1 MIVPTNAIP
10 PLQCLRAFL
19 AVAQFGN
26 FTRAAEALGLTQTA
40 VSHQISQLET
50 HIGAPVFAR
59 NRPNVQLTDLGRKL
73 LPRVESGLNDVWE
86 AFKEVQNSDNTQLVV
101 VSASPEFC
109 TQWLAPRL
117 EKFFNLFP
125 SISVSMV
132 PEYRRADLDTGE
144 ANAAIWLGAGDKDL
158 SATRLGVEQE
168 FAVCSP
174 ELALKLPKWS
184 AMSVAP
190 LLQYAGARHTVL
202 DWERW
207 FQQLYGVA
215 LSEYEFGSKYEYA
228 PVFDKFSDMITAC
241 KRSEG
246 FALVRSSLVAD
257 ELSTG
262 QLVRCFD
269 ESVTSDLHYHIV
281 TLPKALSRPE
291 VEQFR
296 QWIEAEA
303 AAGETVL

>member
-1 MIVPTNAIP
+1 MIIPTNAIP

-26 FTRAAEALGLTQTA
+26 FTRAADALGLTQTA
-40 VSHQISQLET
+40 VSHQIGQLET
-50 HIGAPVFAR
+50 HIGAPVFVR

-73 LPRVESGLNDVWE
+73 LPKVETGLSGIWD
-86 AFKEVQNSDNTQLVV
+86 AFKEAQNSDKTQRIV

-117 EKFFNLFP
+117 EKFFNLYP
-125 SISVSMV
+125 LISLNMIL
-132 PEYRRADLDTGE
+132 EYRRADLNSGKID
-144 ANAAIWLGAGDKDL
+144 AAVWLGAGHKGL
-158 SATRLGVEQE
+158 SATRLAVEEE

-174 ELALKLPKWS
+174 ELAKDLPEWLGL
-184 AMSVAP
+184 SVAP

-215 LSEYEFGSKYEYA
+215 LHEYA
-228 PVFDKFSDMITAC
+228 PGFKFEYGPVFDSFSDMIAAC

-246 FALVRSSLVAD
+246 FALVRSSLVAN
-257 ELSTG
+257 ELSSG
-262 QLVRCFD
+262 QLKRCFD
-269 ESVTSDLHYHIV
+269 EAVTSDLHYHIV
-281 TLPKALSRPE
+281 TLPNAQCRPE

-296 QWIEAEA
+296 QWIVAEA
-303 AAGETVL
+303 ASGQVN